1 MLKQINWLV
10 KIGVITTIKLKNNTS
25 QIWGENYANN
35 TGNGEVLFQKNN
47 TSNYLLKTL
56 SRKPLTLVMG

>member
-1 MLKQINWLV
+1 MLKQVNQLV
-10 KIGVITTIKLKNNTS
+10 KAGVITTIKLKNNTS

-47 TSNYLLKTL
+47 TSYYLLA
-56 SRKPLTLVMG
+56 